1 MNSTP
6 SKKSL
11 QYKGKRSDSFQQ
23 KGKQSDSFQQ
33 KGKQSDS
40 FIPIAKPQLGEE
52 EKSAVMAVLES
63 GMLVQGKCVAEFEA
77 RFAELCGVKHA
88 VAVASGTAALWLAL
102 VAHDI
107 GPGDE
112 VITTPF
118 SFISSANCALFVGAR
133 PVFADIEP
141 DTCLIDA
148 DAIEDKITEHT
159 RAILPVHLY
168 GQPCDMNAIM
178 EIAGRHDLIL
188 IEDACQAHGA
198 TFEGQPVGSFGI
210 GCFSLYAT
218 KNMTTGEGGVITT
231 NDDALAERLRLLRN
245 HGQTARYRHDVLG
258 YHFRTTDMQAAIGL
272 AQLEKLPAWNEQRI
286 SNAHYLSERL
296 RGVRVPVVRPDRRHV
311 FHQYTVRVSGDRQA
325 FQDYLREHGV
335 GTAIHYPCS
344 IHRQPLYQSLGYD
357 DVLPHAEAASREVL
371 SLPVHPA
378 LSQSELDRI
387 VVAVNGFEG
396 RI

>member
-1 MNSTP
+1 MSSTP
-6 SKKSL
+6 SEL
-11 QYKGKRSDSFQQ
+11 P
-23 KGKQSDSFQQ
+23 
-33 KGKQSDS
+33 
-40 FIPIAKPQLGEE
+40 FIPIAKPQLGED

-63 GMLVQGKCVAEFEA
+63 GMLVQGKRVAEFEA

-102 VAHDI
+102 LAHDI

-118 SFISSANCALFVGAR
+118 SFISSSNCALFVGAR
-133 PVFADIEP
+133 PVFVDIEP

-148 DAIEDKITEHT
+148 NAIEDKITERT

-168 GQPCDMNAIM
+168 GQPCDIGAIM
-178 EIAGRHDLIL
+178 EIAGRHDLIV

-231 NDDALAERLRLLRN
+231 NDDAMAERLRLLRN

-258 YHFRTTDMQAAIGL
+258 YHFRTTDIQSAIGL
-272 AQLEKLPAWNEQRI
+272 AQLEKLSAWNEQRI
-286 SNAHYLSERL
+286 ANAAYLSERL
-296 RGVRVPVVRPDRRHV
+296 QGVRVPIVRPNRRHV
-311 FHQYTVRVSGDRQA
+311 FHQYTIRTSGDRQVL
-325 FQDYLREHGV
+325 QEHLREQGV
-335 GTAIHYPCS
+335 GTAVHYPCP
-344 IHRQPLYQSLGYD
+344 IHHQPLYRSLGYD
-357 DVLPHAEAASREVL
+357 DALPQTEAVSREVL
-371 SLPVHPA
+371 SLPIHPA
-378 LSQSELDRI
+378 LSRSDLDRI
-387 VVAVNGFEG
+387 VAAVNSFGVAA
-396 RI
+396 